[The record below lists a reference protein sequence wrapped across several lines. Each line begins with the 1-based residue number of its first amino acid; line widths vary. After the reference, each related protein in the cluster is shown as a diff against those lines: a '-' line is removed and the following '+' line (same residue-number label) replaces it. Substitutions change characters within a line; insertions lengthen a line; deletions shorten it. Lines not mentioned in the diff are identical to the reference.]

1 MNHLSSSTTTSVA
14 PRANLPT
21 PYSLCSTPSSSSSR
35 WLSSP
40 ASPAAS
46 MPTTTS
52 DQVCLLHIATNPH
65 DLTTCPDKPSPTVLT
80 MMVTNAV
87 LGGVADT
94 VAQSITAIR
103 ERALRKAAGAPLS
116 PAQDPVAVEIHELD
130 RKNPFN
136 DRELIPDSKLL
147 PPPFDF
153 ERLTRFMA
161 YGFCMAPLQF
171 RWFKFLSQTF
181 PITKTAAFV
190 PAMKRVVFD
199 QLIFAPFGLGVFF
212 TAMTVAEGGGRRAV
226 ESKLRDMYVPTL
238 KANFVLWPAVQV
250 INFRLMPVQFQLVSS
265 ANRYVDMLWRYLNTN
280 VVFTAICFDCRYCM
294 DCIPFPHQCCGGRS
308 AGQGRSELSTDP
320 VGVRNV
326 GGSVDYGLAG

>member
-1 MNHLSSSTTTSVA
+1 
-14 PRANLPT
+14 
-21 PYSLCSTPSSSSSR
+21 
-35 WLSSP
+35 
-40 ASPAAS
+40 
-46 MPTTTS
+46 
-52 DQVCLLHIATNPH
+52 
-65 DLTTCPDKPSPTVLT
+65 

-103 ERALRKAAGAPLS
+103 ERALRKSSATNTPLS
-116 PAQDPVAVEIHELD
+116 PKTDPIAIEIHELD
-130 RKNPFN
+130 RKNPLN
-136 DRELIPDSKLL
+136 ERDLIPDSKVL

-171 RWFKFLSQTF
+171 RWFKFLEKTF
-181 PITKTAAFV
+181 PITKTAAFL

-226 ESKLRDMYVPTL
+226 EQKLRDMYVPTL

-250 INFRLMPVQFQLVSS
+250 INFRLMPVQFQLVG
-265 ANRYVDMLWRYLNTN
+265 
-280 VVFTAICFDCRYCM
+280 
-294 DCIPFPHQCCGGRS
+294 FPS
-308 AGQGRSELSTDP
+308 L
-320 VGVRNV
+320 V
-326 GGSVDYGLAG
+326 